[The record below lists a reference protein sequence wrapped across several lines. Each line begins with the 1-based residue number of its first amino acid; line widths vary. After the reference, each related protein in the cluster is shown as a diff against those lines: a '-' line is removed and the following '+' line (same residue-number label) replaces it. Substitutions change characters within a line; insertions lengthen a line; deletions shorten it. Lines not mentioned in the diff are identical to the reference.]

1 MSLDA
6 TLWAWKAPVH
16 TAPQR
21 LVLLSLADRAG
32 EDHTCFPSISRLVVD
47 TKLNR
52 KTIMSVLDKLEEM
65 HLVQDTGERKGNGV
79 KVYRLIGVIGRE
91 DDSTSTKNGT
101 SGKNGTSTKIG
112 TATSTKNG
120 TATSTKNG
128 TQNLSRNLSIESK
141 NKNNWLSLKTL
152 KKELELATDP
162 ETIERIKTAKWFER
176 ERSAFENFNAD
187 KKHNPAVMHYL
198 FADWLLRNM
207 SKYQAQTVKPQAGK
221 SSSKATGLSEKQ
233 IQAFAKKLSLLP
245 EIATKYA
252 QGTETYDQLAIRL
265 AQKLQNPSEA
275 KKLEPYLRQVG
286 FSGVLNEVAA

>member
-6 TLWAWKAPVH
+6 TLWAWKAPVM
-16 TAPQR
+16 TSTQR
-21 LVLLSLADRAG
+21 LILLSLADRAG
-32 EDHTCFPSISRLVVD
+32 EDHTCFPSYERLVQD
-47 TKLNR
+47 TLLNR
-52 KTIMSVLDKLEEM
+52 KTVVKVIGELIQMGLI
-65 HLVQDTGERKGNGV
+65 QDTGERKGATKQV
-79 KVYRLIGVIGRE
+79 KVYKLLHVMGRE
-91 DDSTSTKNGT
+91 ESTPKFKQSQKRNSTEIGTLNSPKNGT
-101 SGKNGTSTKIG
+101 LNSPKI
-112 TATSTKNG
+112 
-120 TATSTKNG
+120 G
-128 TQNLSRNLSIESK
+128 TQNLSSNLPIESK

-162 ETIERIKTAKWFER
+162 ETIEHIKTAKWFER
-176 ERSAFENFNAD
+176 ELSAFENFNAD

-207 SKYQAQTVKPQAGK
+207 SKYQSQTEKPQAGK

-265 AQKLQNPSEA
+265 AQKLQNPTEA

-286 FSGVLNEVAA
+286 FSGALNEVAA